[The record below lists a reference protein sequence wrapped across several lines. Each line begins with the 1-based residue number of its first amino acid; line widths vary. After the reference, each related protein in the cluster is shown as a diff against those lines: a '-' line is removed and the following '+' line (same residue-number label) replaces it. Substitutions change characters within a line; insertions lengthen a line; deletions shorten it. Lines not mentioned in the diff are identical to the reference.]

1 MRTLFIFLLLVNILY
16 LGWELERGTEIN
28 RQDIS
33 ESTAVPAGA
42 KRLKLISES
51 ATKPE
56 IYQPETASRTN
67 SGGPNAIDSI
77 FVHPDNQLVT
87 ELPDISTV
95 DADAGS
101 GKKYCYRFGPI
112 EEKILATGIG
122 DWFNSRRAKT
132 YIHYTDE
139 KGNQLFWVYLAPD
152 DAKQTMNMLTD
163 LKKKGIQD
171 YHLISRGNLQNT
183 ISLGLYTGQTAVNK
197 KIAQLKEQG
206 YKPVVVPYAN
216 GKRVY
221 WVDVQL
227 SMDPGSLAALFKG
240 YPSRYNYVPVDC
252 SKTAMSAAG

>member
-1 MRTLFIFLLLVNILY
+1 MRTLFIFLLLANVLY
-16 LGWELERGTEIN
+16 LGWELERGAEIN
-28 RQDIS
+28 RQDA
-33 ESTAVPAGA
+33 TASAAIPAGVT
-42 KRLKLISES
+42 RLKLISES
-51 ATKPE
+51 PTKPE
-56 IYQPETASRTN
+56 LYHAENASKAN
-67 SGGPNAIDSI
+67 SSGPGAIDSI

-87 ELPDISTV
+87 ELPDITTV

-101 GKKYCYRFGPI
+101 GTKYCYRFGPI

-132 YIHYTDE
+132 YIHHTDE
-139 KGNQLFWVYLAPD
+139 KGNQLFWVYLTPD

-163 LKKKGIQD
+163 LKKKGIED
-171 YHLISRGNLQNT
+171 YHLISRGNMQNM

-197 KIAQLKEQG
+197 KISQLKEQG

-227 SMDPGSLAALFKG
+227 SMDPGSLAELFKG

-252 SKTAMSAAG
+252 SKTAVAAG